1 MEINAWLQVSINV
14 ILLLIFLQQKMLQN
28 RKCYVYI
35 FVDTVNGYY
44 SPLAIGNYTSERKS

>member
-44 SPLAIGNYTSERKS
+44 SPLANVLG